1 MIRVTVTKHH
11 GTYTQLVCD
20 GHAGFAEYGS
30 DIVCAACSMLIL
42 NTINGLDA
50 ITHTKMDVQSEESGH
65 IEVTSREE
73 LNDRE
78 MVLLD
83 AMILGLT
90 QVRKEYGN
98 SYLKFYIK
106 EV

>member
-1 MIRVTVTKHH
+1 
-11 GTYTQLVCD
+11 
-20 GHAGFAEYGS
+20 
-30 DIVCAACSMLIL
+30 
-42 NTINGLDA
+42 
-50 ITHTKMDVQSEESGH
+50 MDVQSEESGH
-65 IEVTSREE
+65 IEVTFREE